1 MDLTQV
7 GRRIFMQH
15 WRMILVCIAAALGA
29 LLLLETGRTSTYT
42 AHTRLVLDT
51 EDPTTRQEAAAIADT
66 VKAIASSPEQVTI
79 ALKKASIEGRDPTDI
94 AKHRVTVQ
102 SLGSSN
108 LVDLSVSDRS
118 AEGAA
123 AIANALGTEVIR
135 ARLEVR
141 QGDLRTILGDLD
153 RRITRLR
160 ARARREA
167 ATQVGGASAPQV
179 SALESDRVQLLAQAG
194 ANPKPAIV
202 SRATPP
208 KHPDPSGLWV
218 RVILALMLGL
228 VSGVALAGLRETFRP
243 TVVGS
248 DAVAREFDAPL
259 LGTLSSVPDDPRA
272 LADVSRVA
280 DRLRLV
286 KGPLGNSRVQLLGAG
301 PDVDL
306 QPLAQGLGLAGTE
319 APAPVWSPVPARSA
333 ASPSGHWDDLL
344 AEPDAESD
352 ALHEAAD
359 GHFYD
364 VPDGAAN
371 GGGAAQV
378 LEHGQGVV
386 LVAPTT
392 LSMADISETT
402 RLLRVIPGQ
411 LLGIIT
417 YVAPKPRLHRPCRA
431 QPPRQ
436 AAAGHPLGPS
446 NAV

>member
-208 KHPDPSGLWV
+208 KHPDPSDLWV

-228 VSGVALAGLRETFRP
+228 VSGIALAGLRETFRP
-243 TVVGS
+243 TVLGG

-259 LGTLSSVPDDPRA
+259 LGTLSSEPDDPRA
-272 LADVSRVA
+272 LADVPPVA
-280 DRLRLV
+280 ARLGLV
-286 KGPLGNSRVQLLGAG
+286 TGADGNAPVRLLGAG
-301 PDVDL
+301 PEVDL
-306 QPLAQGLGLAGTE
+306 EPLAHALGLTGSE
-319 APAPVWSPVPARSA
+319 APASAWTTVLAPSA
-333 ASPSGHWDDLL
+333 ASP
-344 AEPDAESD
+344 ESEGG
-352 ALHEAAD
+352 ALHESAD
-359 GHFYD
+359 YRFRDFPLGGAIS
-364 VPDGAAN
+364 GAAPGAIGHDR
-371 GGGAAQV
+371 GG
-378 LEHGQGVV
+378 LV

-392 LSMADISETT
+392 MRFADVSEAM
-402 RLLRVIPGQ
+402 RLLRVIPRP

-417 YVAPKPRLHRPCRA
+417 YTASKRRRRPVWGR
-431 QPPRQ
+431 R
-436 AAAGHPLGPS
+436 S
-446 NAV
+446 